1 MRLLPPAC
9 DRGRI
14 TARAVA
20 AAAAAALDN
29 MDPAV
34 SAAAAAALC
43 AVLARRLPAPTLARQ
58 PAEPV
63 LTPLLFIA
71 DRRLRPDARTG
82 DGADTSL
89 ISSLFHTVRGTAL
102 IALLAVIA
110 QPGWTF
116 RQLALSALP
125 VAALFLVYAALIPR
139 TTTGLRFVPSVLDL
153 DEAIGPLSNRVMAI
167 LATVLA
173 VQIIGFGVPRT
184 SFVLLAMLLGL
195 AKAFTWH
202 FTIQTAQQTSWILAP
217 AIGTFGIL
225 ASSDPFIQLSEL
237 DAVSPVIASLLALTQ
252 IVYMLPRSAK
262 GRPTL
267 WALALISLGP
277 YVAYTIAMRNARSMA
292 LHSLEHPIEV
302 LIRNAQADFSQMLE
316 RQSKTYEDAVN
327 EYQRRYEVEPPP
339 GFEAWYEFAVANQS
353 PIIDEFD
360 TIYKSVSPFWKLSGK
375 EVVQIMN
382 DAQDTADIDLWLCSF
397 SGKTAETH
405 CIHPRRNADRHVS
418 DLMNR
423 LLGDLRGVLPDVKF
437 LVNHLDEPRVLI
449 PRLTH
454 PNPSAKQWFTVT
466 DLSERPTWNAITKY
480 CPSHVQQGEKG
491 KTSSQTEPKTEDLP
505 LITNLSAALDLCQ
518 HPEYANMHGL
528 FQGPPSFRLI
538 EGRVPVLSTGAP
550 STMSDILIP
559 SPAYVLEDEF
569 LYNATFDVPWPQK
582 ANHLYWTGS
591 TTGAPCREQASHF
604 RALSWQPRDAA
615 LGARLV
621 FDLDGNGI
629 SGRFHKLLASRS
641 LVLKQTLLREWHDDR
656 LAPWLHYVPVSVGMA
671 ELPEVVRW
679 LVETERGRAAASE
692 LGRAGAEW
700 AARAVRE
707 VDVKLYVWRLVLELA
722 RLVDEGRGALAVVGE
737 SD

>member
-1 MRLLPPAC
+1 
-9 DRGRI
+9 
-14 TARAVA
+14 
-20 AAAAAALDN
+20 
-29 MDPAV
+29 
-34 SAAAAAALC
+34 
-43 AVLARRLPAPTLARQ
+43 
-58 PAEPV
+58 
-63 LTPLLFIA
+63 
-71 DRRLRPDARTG
+71 
-82 DGADTSL
+82 
-89 ISSLFHTVRGTAL
+89 
-102 IALLAVIA
+102 
-110 QPGWTF
+110 
-116 RQLALSALP
+116 
-125 VAALFLVYAALIPR
+125 
-139 TTTGLRFVPSVLDL
+139 
-153 DEAIGPLSNRVMAI
+153 MASI
-167 LATVLA
+167 
-173 VQIIGFGVPRT
+173 
-184 SFVLLAMLLGL
+184 
-195 AKAFTWH
+195 
-202 FTIQTAQQTSWILAP
+202 
-217 AIGTFGIL
+217 
-225 ASSDPFIQLSEL
+225 DPFIQLSEL
-237 DAVSPVIASLLALTQ
+237 DAVSPVIASLLALAQ
-252 IVYMLPRSAK
+252 IIYMLPRSAK
-262 GRPTL
+262 GRSAL

-277 YVAYTIAMRNARSMA
+277 YAAYTIAMRNARSMT

-302 LIRNAQADFSQMLE
+302 LIRNAQADFNQMLE
-316 RQSKTYEDAVN
+316 RQSKTYADAVN

-360 TIYKSVSPFWKLSGK
+360 TIYESVSPFWKLSGK

-382 DAQDTADIDLWLCSF
+382 DAQDTADIDLWLCTF

-480 CPSHVQQGEKG
+480 CPSHVLQGENG
-491 KTSSQTEPKTEDLP
+491 KTSPQTEPKTEDLP

-582 ANHLYWTGS
+582 DNHLYWTGS
-591 TTGAPCREQASHF
+591 TTGAVASATNDWHHFHRQRFISLAQNLEPGRHHLYLTSPPPASAPTAGSHKPTLTTSPFLNPHNYHVFPTRIFQCSAPQPCREQASHF
-604 RALSWQPRDAA
+604 RAQSWQPRDAA

-679 LVETERGRAAASE
+679 LVETERGRAAARE